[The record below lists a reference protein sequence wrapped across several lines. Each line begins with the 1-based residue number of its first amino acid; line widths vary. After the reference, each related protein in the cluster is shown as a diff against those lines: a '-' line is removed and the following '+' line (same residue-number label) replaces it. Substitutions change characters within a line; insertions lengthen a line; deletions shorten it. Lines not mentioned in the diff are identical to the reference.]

1 MSKINILSSKIF
13 NRISAGEVI
22 ERPASV
28 VKELVE
34 NSIDAGA
41 NNILIEIIDGGITEI
56 KITDN
61 GCGIEKTELA
71 KSILPHATSKI
82 SKVEDLDAI
91 KTLGFRGEALASV
104 VSVSK
109 FTIETKTKDDEVGS
123 ILKCEGGENIDIFD
137 SPSELGTTITV
148 NNLFY
153 NTPVRARFL
162 KTPKSEENE
171 ITAVVARIIL
181 GNSNLKITYKAD
193 GKVIY
198 QSFGEGLESAFLS
211 IYGLE
216 TLKNCHFIQTEKN
229 GVKIEGYI
237 SKPLFS
243 KANRSYQTTFLNGR
257 YIINQ
262 TVSSSI
268 SNAYAPYMMKRQYP
282 LYLLLISLPNEYV
295 DVNVHPNKIDVR
307 FMNNQIVY
315 GAIYSVISK
324 VLDGTLDVLNIVV
337 PEKKLEV
344 EPKKQEYKFVNNSD
358 DKFSFE
364 KVTLNDSK
372 VVKSIE
378 EKQQESTG
386 YNDIFLENKLYIEK
400 LEKEK
405 KNAEVQSEIKISK
418 ELKVI
423 GQALNTFIVLED
435 GTDLY
440 LIDQHAAHE
449 RLLFDKIVSN
459 NKTKNYEIQP
469 LLLPFILETN
479 SSEYDFMLSKLDSLK
494 EFGLDIEEFGGKS
507 FKVSSIPVY
516 LTNIDLKKFFNE
528 ILSDMN
534 TLKNLT
540 MKDLLMEK
548 FAQKACKSAIKSGD
562 KLDDSEIKALLDM
575 IGGNLSL
582 KCPHGRPVTVKIT
595 RNEIDKWF
603 KRIV

>member
-41 NNILIEIIDGGITEI
+41 KNISIEIIDGGITEI
-56 KITDN
+56 KITDD
-61 GCGIEKTELA
+61 GSGIEKTEIS

-82 SKVEDLDAI
+82 SKVEDLDDI
-91 KTLGFRGEALASV
+91 KTLGFRGEALASI

-109 FTIETKTKDDEVGS
+109 FSIETKTKNDEVGT
-123 ILKCEGGENIDIFD
+123 ILKCEGGDSIDIFE

-148 NNLFY
+148 KNLFF

-193 GKVIY
+193 SKVIY

-229 GVKIEGYI
+229 GIKIEGYI

-243 KANRSYQTTFLNGR
+243 KANRSYQTVFLNGR
-257 YIINQ
+257 YILNQ
-262 TVSSSI
+262 TISSSI
-268 SNAYAPYMMKRQYP
+268 SNAYAPYLMKRQYP
-282 LYLLLISLPNEYV
+282 LYLLIVSLPNEYV

-315 GAIYSVISK
+315 GAIYSVITK

-344 EPKKQEYKFVNNSD
+344 TPIKKEYKFVNNTD
-358 DKFSFE
+358 EKFSFE
-364 KVTLNDSK
+364 KVTVKDSAVINK
-372 VVKSIE
+372 IE
-378 EKQQESTG
+378 EKQSQNNEV
-386 YNDIFLENKLYIEK
+386 NDIFLENKAYLEK
-400 LEKEK
+400 LESEK
-405 KNAEVQSEIKISK
+405 KNAEIQAEIK
-418 ELKVI
+418 
-423 GQALNTFIVLED
+423 
-435 GTDLY
+435 
-440 LIDQHAAHE
+440 
-449 RLLFDKIVSN
+449 
-459 NKTKNYEIQP
+459 
-469 LLLPFILETN
+469 
-479 SSEYDFMLSKLDSLK
+479 
-494 EFGLDIEEFGGKS
+494 
-507 FKVSSIPVY
+507 
-516 LTNIDLKKFFNE
+516 
-528 ILSDMN
+528 
-534 TLKNLT
+534 
-540 MKDLLMEK
+540 
-548 FAQKACKSAIKSGD
+548 
-562 KLDDSEIKALLDM
+562 
-575 IGGNLSL
+575 
-582 KCPHGRPVTVKIT
+582 
-595 RNEIDKWF
+595 
-603 KRIV
+603 